1 MRGGEKSG
9 CLSCHP
15 FITPMPPIHW
25 RLHLSLCHRLRLF
38 LLLPPLVPLI
48 RYGWLLCGKRL
59 LQLPSHFPPSQHSQ
73 PPQPPPPR
81 PFTSI
86 CIPPPRLIL
95 LFFQWRGISVEVV
108 VDRLLHDPPP
118 PGFLAL
124 YESTIIWRKGM
135 LYLVKPPILG
145 SGRKRVSLSTR
156 STLAT
161 PFF

>member
-59 LQLPSHFPPSQHSQ
+59 LQLPSRFPPSQHSQ
-73 PPQPPPPR
+73 PLQLPPPR
-81 PFTSI
+81 PSTLI

-95 LFFQWRGISVEVV
+95 LFFQCWGVSVEVV
-108 VDRLLHDPPP
+108 VNRLLHDPPP
-118 PGFLAL
+118 PGFLAQYAL
-124 YESTIIWRKGM
+124 TIIWRKRM
-135 LYLVKPPILG
+135 SYPLDPPTLG
-145 SGRKRVSLSTR
+145 CGRK
-156 STLAT
+156 
-161 PFF
+161 